1 MLTRSRF
8 WSMSDKVEFYSKG
21 RVCSSNILYHIS
33 SRDGCLSTSISPGC
47 TYSKELY
54 SVSFY
59 QPLRCNSDLESSILA
74 IVASTNIASKSA
86 YLWELFLPTVY
97 GRGYLRFI
105 LCFQESFN
113 VLRGDNVFENY
124 LKIK

>member
-8 WSMSDKVEFYSKG
+8 WSMLGTVEFYSREG
-21 RVCSSNILYHIS
+21 SAYQNILYHIS
-33 SRDGCLSTSISPGC
+33 SRDGCSSTSISPGC

-74 IVASTNIASKSA
+74 ILASIIIASKSA
-86 YLWELFLPTVY
+86 YLWELFLPTGY

-113 VLRGDNVFENY
+113 VLRGY
-124 LKIK
+124 L

>member
-8 WSMSDKVEFYSKG
+8 WSMLGTVEFIRREGST
-21 RVCSSNILYHIS
+21 RQNVLHHIS
-33 SRDGCLSTSISPGC
+33 SRDGCSSTSISPGC

-74 IVASTNIASKSA
+74 ILASTIIASKSA
-86 YLWELFLPTVY
+86 YLWELFLPTGY

-113 VLRGDNVFENY
+113 VLRGDNVFEDY
-124 LKIK
+124 